1 MVAVAG
7 LRETIDEIMPG
18 VVADRRDLHEHPELA
33 FQEVRTSGIVAER
46 LASLGVEE
54 IRTGLAETGV
64 TGLIRGGK
72 GAGRTVLL
80 RADMDALPIVE
91 ENAVDYVSRT
101 PGVMHAC
108 GHDAHTAILL
118 ATARV
123 LSERRDE
130 FAGTVKLLFQ
140 PAEEMPPGGAKP
152 MIDAGV
158 LADPAVDAAFGL
170 HINQDG
176 PLGTVE
182 VRPGP
187 AMAAADRFRV
197 VIQGKGGHGARP
209 QDCVDPIVVGAQ
221 IVGALQTLV
230 AREVDPI
237 ESAVV
242 SVCAFLAGDAFNVIP
257 DTAELRGTVRTFTAE
272 NRDLLERRIGE
283 VVRGVA
289 AALRAEATVE
299 YTRGYPATVN
309 DPAMTE
315 LVKAAATE
323 VVGADKVV
331 VGPPMMGAEDFSYF
345 LERVP
350 GSYFFVG
357 SRNEERGL
365 VWGHHHPRFDLDEA
379 AMAVGIEA
387 LTRTTLRYLEGGEAE
402 G

>member
-7 LRETIDEIMPG
+7 LREAVDEIMPG

-33 FQEVRTSGIVAER
+33 FQEKRTSGIVAER
-46 LASLGVEE
+46 LAALGVEE
-54 IRTGLAETGV
+54 IRTGIAETGV
-64 TGLIRGGK
+64 TGLIRGGR
-72 GAGRTVLL
+72 GAGKTVLL
-80 RADMDALPIVE
+80 RADMDALPILE
-91 ENAVDYVSRT
+91 ENEVDYASKT

-118 ATARV
+118 AVARI
-123 LSERRDE
+123 LTERRDE

-152 MIDAGV
+152 MIEAGV
-158 LADPAVDAAFGL
+158 LDNPTVDAAFGL
-170 HINQDG
+170 HIQQEG

-197 VIQGKGGHGARP
+197 SIQGKGGHGARP
-209 QDCVDPIVVGAQ
+209 QDAVDPIVVGAQ
-221 IVGALQTLV
+221 IVVALQTLV

-237 ESAVV
+237 ESGVV
-242 SVCAFLAGDAFNVIP
+242 SVCAFLAGEAFNVIP
-257 DTAELRGTVRTFTAE
+257 DKAELRGTVRTFTPE

-289 AALRAEATVE
+289 AALRAEATVD
-299 YTRGYPATVN
+299 YQRGYPATVN
-309 DPAMTE
+309 DPAMTD
-315 LVKAAATE
+315 LVRAAAAE
-323 VVGADKVV
+323 VVGADKVIE
-331 VGPPMMGAEDFSYF
+331 GAPMMGAEDFSYF

-357 SRNEERGL
+357 SRNDERGL

-379 AMAVGIEA
+379 AMAIGIE
-387 LTRTTLRYLEGGEAE
+387 TMVRTTLRYLGG
-402 G
+402 GRG